1 MKFPRPRLDPGE
13 FVFKIREMN
22 VHKYQVTKIEIYP
35 KDIIYTA
42 VDIFEP
48 HTIRFY
54 ENEIYPEDIIYTAVG
69 IFEPHTIRFYENE
82 IGEYVFLTPKEAE
95 ELNEKM
101 KVWDKYAE
109 K

>member
-35 KDIIYTA
+35 K
-42 VDIFEP
+42 
-48 HTIRFY
+48 
-54 ENEIYPEDIIYTAVG
+54 DIIYTAVG